1 MPNALYPP
9 LKPRS
14 FGELLDAVLQI
25 FRLSLLK
32 CLPYATLA
40 IIAGQ
45 LSALYYLSHGRVPVL
60 DSRDP
65 VGVALYGVGSL
76 IAVLLWTVIL
86 LRQSA
91 IAAGRPITGSAG
103 LLDTLKRT
111 PAIVA
116 TVLLAGAVI
125 AVLMLPALALA
136 PSLLALLMSPLA
148 ALAPTYRN
156 AITAVM
162 LAPALY
168 VGVALSFS
176 LPALVLARKGV
187 LGSLAY
193 SFKLVR
199 GNWWRVAAIYLVGS
213 AAIWTLCVLVA
224 TIFTVALSDN
234 GADDAAITR
243 AISSAAVLAVI
254 AIGLTLYAALILVL
268 FGDLEV
274 RRMASH

>member
-45 LSALYYLSHGRVPVL
+45 LSTLYYLARGRVPVL
-60 DSRDP
+60 DSNDP
-65 VGVALYGVGSL
+65 VGVALYGAGSL
-76 IAVLLWTVIL
+76 IAVILWVAML
-86 LRQSA
+86 LRQSG
-91 IAAGRPITGSAG
+91 IAAGRPVTGSAD
-103 LLDTLKRT
+103 LLDTLKRA
-111 PAIVA
+111 PAIA
-116 TVLLAGAVI
+116 AIALLAGA
-125 AVLMLPALALA
+125 AVAVFMLPALALA
-136 PSLLALLMSPLA
+136 PP
-148 ALAPTYRN
+148 YRM
-156 AITAVM
+156 AGIAVM
-162 LAPALY
+162 LAPAAY
-168 VGVALSFS
+168 IAIALSFS
-176 LPALVLARKGV
+176 LPALVLTRKGV

-193 SFKLVR
+193 SFRLVR
-199 GNWWRVAAIYLVGS
+199 GNWWRVAAIYLVGI

-224 TIFTVALSDN
+224 TIAAVALSDN

-243 AISSAAVLAVI
+243 AITSAAVLAVA
-254 AIGLTLYAALILVL
+254 AIGLTFYSALTLAL

-274 RRMASH
+274 RRMTGRSQ

>member
-45 LSALYYLSHGRVPVL
+45 LSALYYLSHGRMPVL
-60 DSRDP
+60 DSNDP

-76 IAVLLWTVIL
+76 IAVVLWTAIL
-86 LRQSA
+86 LRQSF
-91 IAAGRPITGSAG
+91 IAAGRPVTGSAG
-103 LLDTLKRT
+103 LLDTLKQT

-116 TVLLAGAVI
+116 TVLLASAAI
-125 AVLMLPALALA
+125 AALLLPALALA
-136 PSLLALLMSPLA
+136 PP
-148 ALAPTYRN
+148 YRD
-156 AITAVM
+156 AGIAVM

-168 VGVALSFS
+168 IGIALSFS

-199 GNWWRVAAIYLVGS
+199 GNWWRVAAIYIVGS

-224 TIFTVALSDN
+224 TIFTVALSDD
-234 GADDAAITR
+234 GGDDVAITR

-254 AIGLTLYAALILVL
+254 AIGLTLYSALILAL

-274 RRMASH
+274 RRLTSRVSDQV